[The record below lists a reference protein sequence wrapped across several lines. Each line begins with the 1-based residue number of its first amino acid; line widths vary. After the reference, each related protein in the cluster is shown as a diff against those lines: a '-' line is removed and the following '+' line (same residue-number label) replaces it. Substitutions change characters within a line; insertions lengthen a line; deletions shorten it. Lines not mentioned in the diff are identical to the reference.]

1 MTPSPASREKES
13 AGPSLAKREKVA
25 AEWRPDEGRRK
36 PLAKFGKR
44 ASPAPVLHRQSTHR
58 NGDRMSADIELD
70 RVTIRFGD
78 FIAVKNVSL
87 KINGGEFFSILG
99 PSGCGK
105 TTLLRTISGF
115 LEPTEGAVRIA
126 GQDMAGIGSNKRPT
140 ALIFQNLALFPLM
153 SVADNIGYGLRVRGV
168 PKAERRRKADE
179 LLRLVALPDQG
190 DKRIS
195 ELSGG
200 QKQRVAVARALAVEP
215 KVLLLDEPLSALDL
229 RLRQHMRTE
238 LRAIQKR
245 VGITFIYITHDQGEA
260 LTMSDRIA
268 VMNAGKVEQVG
279 DGRSVYDRPATPF
292 VAAFVGENNGV
303 SGAVESISDGM
314 AILRTPIGALKG
326 RAGAGLIAGA
336 LATIFLRPEALVFA
350 APGDA
355 PDFTAEFVN
364 SAFEGNFTLV
374 FLRAANGQ
382 PITLSVGRGAD
393 IGALAPGAPIGLN
406 FSSVDALVL
415 PLRHEGAP

>member
-1 MTPSPASREKES
+1 
-13 AGPSLAKREKVA
+13 
-25 AEWRPDEGRRK
+25 
-36 PLAKFGKR
+36 
-44 ASPAPVLHRQSTHR
+44 
-58 NGDRMSADIELD
+58 MSADIELD

-78 FIAVKNVSL
+78 FTAVKDVSL

-115 LEPTEGAVRIA
+115 IEPTEGAVRIA

-168 PKAERRRKADE
+168 AKAERRRKADE

-190 DKRIS
+190 DKRIG

-279 DGRSVYDRPATPF
+279 DGRSVYDRPTTPF
-292 VAAFVGENNGV
+292 VASFVGENNGV
-303 SGAVESISDGM
+303 SGAVASVAEGM
-314 AILRTPIGALKG
+314 AILDTPIGALKG
-326 RAGAGLIAGA
+326 RAGAGLSAGA

-350 APGDA
+350 APGA
-355 PDFTAEFVN
+355 TPDFTAEFVN

-406 FSSVDALVL
+406 FSSADALVL

>member
-1 MTPSPASREKES
+1 
-13 AGPSLAKREKVA
+13 
-25 AEWRPDEGRRK
+25 
-36 PLAKFGKR
+36 
-44 ASPAPVLHRQSTHR
+44 
-58 NGDRMSADIELD
+58 MSADIELD

-78 FIAVKNVSL
+78 FTAVKNVSL

-190 DKRIS
+190 DKRIG

-229 RLRQHMRTE
+229 RLRQHMRAE

-268 VMNAGKVEQVG
+268 VMNAGRVEQVG
-279 DGRSVYDRPATPF
+279 DGRSVYDHPATPF

-303 SGAVESISDGM
+303 SGEVASVADGM
-314 AILRTPIGALKG
+314 AILKTPIGALKG
-326 RAGAGLIAGA
+326 RAGAGLVPGA
-336 LATIFLRPEALVFA
+336 LATIFLRPEALAFA
-350 APGDA
+350 GPGA
-355 PDFTAEFVN
+355 TPDFTAEFVN

-393 IGALAPGAPIGLN
+393 MSALAPGASVGLN
-406 FSSVDALVL
+406 FSSADALVL
-415 PLRHEGAP
+415 PLRHDEGAP